1 MSLNPKPQKEA
12 KMPKLKNGGKS
23 RSVALSQIVESE
35 NIRTHYADIEEL
47 AESIKAHG
55 LIEPVAV
62 KARGKNADGI
72 EEYELVA
79 GFRRRAAV
87 RLLYDRNDGPPSIDA
102 VVVTGDTIT
111 IQLVEN
117 LQRND
122 LTAKERERGIYLM
135 AQSGLQNREIA
146 ARLCKGEPFISRN
159 IIAYKIREQVEGP
172 GLDDLRKA
180 GAREAELR
188 TLLLETKDKDARSG
202 IEARISAAVA
212 VAEKARNALI
222 DTSEVSTQALNE
234 IQGVEQKDLARIV
247 RELIAQGGTVSV
259 ARQLMKQYNAK
270 KGSGG
275 LPYSAAET
283 SAAVPPEEPETE
295 KADDDLS
302 VDDTGNI
309 EFSDIDPLAGD
320 GGAELPP
327 PKPAQK
333 KKGTGNPRTPIIPF
347 DPPHKM
353 VDANSV
359 QLIIE
364 EYKDLVETRADEG
377 FEYKVDAAHDIW
389 ALLLDRL

>member
-1 MSLNPKPQKEA
+1 MSKIES
-12 KMPKLKNGGKS
+12 GGKT
-23 RSVALSQIVESE
+23 RSIALSQIVESK

-55 LIEPVAV
+55 LIEPIAV

-72 EEYELVA
+72 AEYELVA

-87 RLLYDRNDGPPSIDA
+87 QLLYDRKDGPGSIDA
-102 VVVTGDTIT
+102 VVVTGDTLT

-146 ARLCKGEPFISRN
+146 ARLSKGEPFISRN
-159 IIAYKIREQVEGP
+159 ITAYKIREAIEGP
-172 GLDDLRKA
+172 GLERLRKSEA
-180 GAREAELR
+180 IEAELNA
-188 TLLLETKDKDARSG
+188 LLLNTGDKDARLT
-202 IEARISAAVA
+202 IESKIADAAAV
-212 VAEKARNALI
+212 VQKARDALI

-234 IQGVEQKDLARIV
+234 IQGIEQKDLARIV
-247 RELIAQGGTVSV
+247 KDLIAQGGTVSV
-259 ARQLMKQYNAK
+259 ARQLMKQYNAAR
-270 KGSGG
+270 GNAV
-275 LPYSAAET
+275 LPFAPPPSPFPGAPHAGPEGK
-283 SAAVPPEEPETE
+283 PPEAASTQTDGE
-295 KADDDLS
+295 DDL
-302 VDDTGNI
+302 
-309 EFSDIDPLAGD
+309 DPLAGD
-320 GGAELPP
+320 IADEPLAGNGAAEPP
-327 PKPAQK
+327 PAKPAAK
-333 KKGTGNPRTPIIPF
+333 KKAASKQRPPIIPF

-364 EYKDLVETRADEG
+364 EYKDLVETRGDEG